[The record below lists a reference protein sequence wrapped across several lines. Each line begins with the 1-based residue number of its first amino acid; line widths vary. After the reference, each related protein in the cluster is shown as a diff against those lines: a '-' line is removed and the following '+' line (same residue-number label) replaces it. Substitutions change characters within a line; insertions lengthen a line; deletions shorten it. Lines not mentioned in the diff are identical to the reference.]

1 MVISFEA
8 ISRIKINLEKS
19 ELIPIGS
26 VDNVVELTF
35 ELGCKGGEL
44 LTTYLS
50 LPLGASY
57 KLVVTCDDGVEENFF
72 FDQKRKSNFLKVV
85 DVKKTIYLKREEA
98 TLIRRTSSNLH
109 IYFKLLFIIL
119 RKIELRLEKSLK
131 RFPLGRWDSR
141 RNHTKLNG

>member
-72 FDQKRKSNFLKVV
+72 FDQKRKSNFLK
-85 DVKKTIYLKREEA
+85 
-98 TLIRRTSSNLH
+98 
-109 IYFKLLFIIL
+109 
-119 RKIELRLEKSLK
+119 
-131 RFPLGRWDSR
+131 GC
-141 RNHTKLNG
+141 

>member
-35 ELGCKGGEL
+35 EL